1 MWSIKHKI
9 FSETGPRQRN
19 EDFIRIEVIEDNFLI
34 AAIADGI
41 GSFEDSDKASEV
53 AVESYFDIM
62 TKDNIIDYRSVLNDI
77 ESQVK
82 SVNKN
87 ERSGTTLS
95 GIRLKGNL
103 LSLLHIGDSRI
114 YIKREN
120 HNIRQLTSDHVLQRG
135 SSRKSNVL
143 TNYVGKID
151 LANVQIIEI
160 EIEESFILFLCTDG
174 FYDVINDFTLNII
187 LAKFTSL
194 ENIYRQ
200 LRKEVALRS
209 LKDNCTFGVIY
220 AHNTGY
226 NVHAHSSRGV

>member
-1 MWSIKHKI
+1 MWSIKHKM
-9 FSETGPRQRN
+9 FSETGPRLRN
-19 EDFIRIEVIEDNFLI
+19 EDFIKIELIEEDFI
-34 AAIADGI
+34 VAAIADGI

-53 AVESYFDIM
+53 AVESYIDIM
-62 TKDNIIDYRSVLNDI
+62 TKNDVIDYRSVLNDI
-77 ESQVK
+77 ESKVK

-95 GIRLKGNL
+95 GIRLKGNR

-120 HNIRQLTSDHVLQRG
+120 HNIRQITSDHVLPSG

-151 LANVQIIEI
+151 QANVQINQI

-174 FYDVINDFTLNII
+174 FYNVINEFTLNII
-187 LAKFTSL
+187 LAKFASV

-200 LRKEVALRS
+200 LKKEVALRT
-209 LKDNCTFGVIY
+209 LRDNCTFGIIY
-220 AHNTGY
+220 AHNTG
-226 NVHAHSSRGV
+226 STPLS

>member
-1 MWSIKHKI
+1 MWSLKYKI
-9 FSETGPRQRN
+9 FSESGPRLRN
-19 EDFIRIEVIEDNFLI
+19 EDFIRIESIEDNFLI

-53 AVESYFDIM
+53 AVGSYFDIM
-62 TKDNIIDYRSVLNDI
+62 TKNDVIDIKSVLNDI
-77 ESQVK
+77 ESKVK

-95 GIRLKGNL
+95 GIRLKDNR

-114 YIKREN
+114 YIKRKN
-120 HNIRQLTSDHVLQRG
+120 HDIRQITSDHVLSSG
-135 SSRKSNVL
+135 SSKKSNVL

-151 LANVQIIEI
+151 QENVQINEI
-160 EIEESFILFLCTDG
+160 EIEESFIILLCTDG

-187 LAKFTSL
+187 LAKYTSL

-200 LRKEVALRS
+200 LKKEVALRT
-209 LKDNCTFGVIY
+209 LRDNCTFGIIY
-220 AHNTGY
+220 AHNRVG
-226 NVHAHSSRGV
+226 RGDPY